1 MCLKWSI
8 LLIIFPF
15 SSSPAPNA
23 ANKATKF
30 GDFLEYFSDLL
41 FEKSLSYAVLDQ
53 SQIT

>member
-15 SSSPAPNA
+15 PAPNA

-41 FEKSLSYAVLDQ
+41 FEKSLSYVVLDQ